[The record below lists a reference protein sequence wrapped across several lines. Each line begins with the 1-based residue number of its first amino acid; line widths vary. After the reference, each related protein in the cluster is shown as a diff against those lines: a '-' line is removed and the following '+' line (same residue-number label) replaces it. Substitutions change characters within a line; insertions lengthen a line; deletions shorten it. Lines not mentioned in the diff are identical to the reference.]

1 MATGGKN
8 LPPSFSFRRFTT
20 VFSDTPEIG
29 PGALI
34 GTSGSPTTGTGT
46 GATRTS
52 PNPTGSTDTSSTHGF
67 TSPPTPTPT
76 PTATGGSNAGAIAG
90 GVVGGIA
97 AISIAAAALFFFL
110 RRRQHQQAPQAAT
123 FVVDGPSLPHMDE
136 SRRPLSDNIS
146 FVPTSVPET
155 PSTSMRLYV
164 RAFHAF
170 VAFVRACVLIFCTLR
185 IQVTRLRSLD
195 TNHLRPGRMYL
206 THRTETET
214 TWPTCKY
221 RGHLDITACPLFD
234 FTSPFDFF
242 CVGLREP
249 GFTVFSGI
257 YYVMGME
264 ESPP

>member
-1 MATGGKN
+1 M
-8 LPPSFSFRRFTT
+8 
-20 VFSDTPEIG
+20 FSDFPEIG

-34 GTSGSPTTGTGT
+34 GTSGTPTTGTGT
-46 GATRTS
+46 GPTGTS
-52 PNPTGSTDTSSTHGF
+52 SNPTVSTDTSSTHGF

-155 PSTSMRLYV
+155 PSTSMRLCV
-164 RAFHAF
+164 RVFHAF

-185 IQVTRLRSLD
+185 IQMTRLRSLD

-206 THRTETET
+206 THLTKRET
-214 TWPTCKY
+214 PLPACRY
-221 RGHLDITACPLFD
+221 RSHLDITACPLFD
-234 FTSPFDFF
+234 ITSPFDFF
-242 CVGLREP
+242 CVGRSRARVYSFLKN
-249 GFTVFSGI
+249 VSN
-257 YYVMGME
+257 E
-264 ESPP
+264 ETPPLI